1 MVIYYRVI
9 SEPYM
14 DISFDVIFKYVKDAL
29 KSDDLELIKEDFIDN
44 IEGYLWN
51 IFGLTD
57 FIEEDNEDVV
67 ELIIEKWEEYIKNK
81 CFEEQLDKCIQ
92 KDRKSVV

>member
-29 KSDDLELIKEDFIDN
+29 KSDDLNLIKEDFIDN

-51 IFGLTD
+51 IYNLTD
-57 FIEEDNEDVV
+57 FIEEDNEYAV
-67 ELIIEKWEEYIKNK
+67 EYIIEKWEKYIKNK
-81 CFEEQLDKCIQ
+81 HFEEQLEECTK
-92 KDRKSVV
+92 

>member
-1 MVIYYRVI
+1 
-9 SEPYM
+9 M
-14 DISFDVIFKYVKDAL
+14 DISFDVIFKYIKDVL

-57 FIEEDNEDVV
+57 FIEEDNEYVV
-67 ELIIEKWEEYIKNK
+67 ELITEKWEEYIKNK
-81 CFEEQLDKCIQ
+81 YLDKQLEEHI
-92 KDRKSVV
+92 K

>member
-1 MVIYYRVI
+1 MVIYYQVI

-29 KSDDLELIKEDFIDN
+29 KSNDLELIKEDFIDN

-81 CFEEQLDKCIQ
+81 CFEEQLDKYIQ
-92 KDRKSVV
+92 NENI

>member
-1 MVIYYRVI
+1 MVIYYQVI

-29 KSDDLELIKEDFIDN
+29 KSDDLELIKEDFINN

-51 IFGLTD
+51 IYGLTD
-57 FIEEDNEDVV
+57 FIEEDNEYAV
-67 ELIIEKWEEYIKNK
+67 EIITDKWDKYIKEK
-81 CFEEQLDKCIQ
+81 YLDKQLKEFIN
-92 KDRKSVV
+92 

>member
-14 DISFDVIFKYVKDAL
+14 DIGFDVIFKYVKDAL

-81 CFEEQLDKCIQ
+81 CIQ
-92 KDRKSVV
+92 NENI

>member
-92 KDRKSVV
+92 NENT

>member
-1 MVIYYRVI
+1 MVIYYKVI

-81 CFEEQLDKCIQ
+81 HFEEQLEECTK
-92 KDRKSVV
+92 

>member
-1 MVIYYRVI
+1 MVIYYKVI

-14 DISFDVIFKYVKDAL
+14 DIDFDEIFKYVKNAL

-51 IFGLTD
+51 IYELTD
-57 FIEEDNEDVV
+57 FIEEDNDYAV
-67 ELIIEKWEEYIKNK
+67 ELIIEKWEKYIKNK
-81 CFEEQLDKCIQ
+81 YLDKQ
-92 KDRKSVV
+92 LENENNT

>member
-57 FIEEDNEDVV
+57 FIEEDNEDAV

-92 KDRKSVV
+92 NENI

>member
-1 MVIYYRVI
+1 MVIYYKVI

-57 FIEEDNEDVV
+57 FIEEDNEYAV
-67 ELIIEKWEEYIKNK
+67 EYIIEKWEEYIKNK
-81 CFEEQLDKCIQ
+81 YLDKQLEEHI
-92 KDRKSVV
+92 K

>member
-29 KSDDLELIKEDFIDN
+29 KSDDLNLIKEDFIDN

-92 KDRKSVV
+92 NENI

>member
-29 KSDDLELIKEDFIDN
+29 KSDDLELIKNDFIDN

-51 IFGLTD
+51 IYGLTD
-57 FIEEDNEDVV
+57 FIEEDNDYAV

-81 CFEEQLDKCIQ
+81 RFEEQLDKCIQ
-92 KDRKSVV
+92 NENI

>member
-29 KSDDLELIKEDFIDN
+29 KSDDLELIKENFINN

-57 FIEEDNEDVV
+57 FIEEDNEDAV
-67 ELIIEKWEEYIKNK
+67 ELIIEKWKEYIKNK

-92 KDRKSVV
+92 NENI

>member
-1 MVIYYRVI
+1 MVIYYQVI

-29 KSDDLELIKEDFIDN
+29 KSDDLELIKNDFIDN

-51 IFGLTD
+51 IYNLTD
-57 FIEEDNEDVV
+57 FIEEDSDFVV

-81 CFEEQLDKCIQ
+81 RFEEQLDKYT
-92 KDRKSVV
+92 K

>member
-92 KDRKSVV
+92 NENI

>member
-1 MVIYYRVI
+1 MVIYYRVVSKLYI
-9 SEPYM
+9 

-29 KSDDLELIKEDFIDN
+29 KSDNLELIKEDFIDN

-51 IFGLTD
+51 IYKLTD
-57 FIEEDNEDVV
+57 FIEEDNDYAV

-81 CFEEQLDKCIQ
+81 YFELQLEGFIQ
-92 KDRKSVV
+92 NENNI

>member
-1 MVIYYRVI
+1 MVIYYKVI

-57 FIEEDNEDVV
+57 FIEEDNEYAV
-67 ELIIEKWEEYIKNK
+67 EYIIEKWEEYIKNK
-81 CFEEQLDKCIQ
+81 HFEEQLEECTK
-92 KDRKSVV
+92 

>member
-67 ELIIEKWEEYIKNK
+67 ELIIEKWKEYIKNK

-92 KDRKSVV
+92 NENI

>member
-1 MVIYYRVI
+1 
-9 SEPYM
+9 M
-14 DISFDVIFKYVKDAL
+14 DRQYVKDAL

-57 FIEEDNEDVV
+57 FIEEDNEYAV
-67 ELIIEKWEEYIKNK
+67 EYIIEKWEEYIKNK
-81 CFEEQLDKCIQ
+81 YLDKQLEEHI
-92 KDRKSVV
+92 K